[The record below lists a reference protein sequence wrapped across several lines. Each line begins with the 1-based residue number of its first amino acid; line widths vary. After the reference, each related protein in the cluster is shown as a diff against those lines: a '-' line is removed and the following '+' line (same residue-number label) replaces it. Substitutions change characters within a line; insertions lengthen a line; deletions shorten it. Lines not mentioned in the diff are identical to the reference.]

1 MPSSSV
7 HPTRSPFRFARTLI
21 VAAVACVLAACAS
34 GADPAGSA
42 GGPVRMNST
51 GSSEELAMWIADDE
65 GIFAR
70 NGLQVQISK
79 VAGAGLTPI
88 ALQNGEVDL
97 GIQTAPDFLQAVS
110 QGLELTAVTGLSVN
124 TPENPRLFVIAGR
137 ASGITDPA
145 GLAGKRIGV
154 PSRNGSFE
162 VSTIELLRRAGAD
175 TAGIRWVEVPFA
187 QMTAAL
193 DAQTVDAVATSV
205 VQRGALQAAGNRV
218 VLDLSAFSPATLVTF
233 LSARTDWVDGHAD
246 TIAKV
251 RASLEEAARFA
262 QQNPQ
267 RAAQIIAA
275 RTGLPPAVAQR
286 ITPPRV
292 EAHVQHA
299 QLQTWA
305 DAMNHQGLLD
315 APVDVAKVLAR

>member
-1 MPSSSV
+1 M
-7 HPTRSPFRFARTLI
+7 
-21 VAAVACVLAACAS
+21 LAACGGGAPS
-34 GADPAGSA
+34 GS
-42 GGPVRMNST
+42 GPGPIRMNST
-51 GSSEELAMWIADDE
+51 GSSEELAMWIADEE

-70 NGLQVQISK
+70 NGLQVQITN

-110 QGLELTAVTGLSVN
+110 QGLELTAVTGLSMN
-124 TPENPRLFVIAGR
+124 TAENPRLFVVAGK
-137 ASGITDPA
+137 ASGITAAA
-145 GLAGKRIGV
+145 GLASKRIGV

-162 VSTIELLRRAGAD
+162 VSTVELLHRAGVE
-175 TAGIRWVEVPFA
+175 TTGIRWVEVPFA

-193 DAQTVDAVATSV
+193 DAKTVDAVATSV
-205 VQRGALQAAGNRV
+205 VQRGALQAAGNPV
-218 VLDLSAFSPATLVTF
+218 VLDLSAFSPLTLVTF
-233 LSARTDWVDGHAD
+233 LSARTEWAAGNAD

-251 RASLEEAARFA
+251 RTSLDEAATFA
-262 QQNPQ
+262 RQNPD
-267 RAAQIIAA
+267 RAAQIITA

-292 EAHVQHA
+292 ESHVQAA

-305 DAMNHQGLLD
+305 DAMTRQGLLD
-315 APVDVAKVLAR
+315 APIDVAKVLAR

>member
-1 MPSSSV
+1 
-7 HPTRSPFRFARTLI
+7 
-21 VAAVACVLAACAS
+21 
-34 GADPAGSA
+34 
-42 GGPVRMNST
+42 
-51 GSSEELAMWIADDE
+51 MWIADEE

-70 NGLQVQISK
+70 NGLQVQITK

-110 QGLELTAVTGLSVN
+110 QGLELTAVTGLSMN
-124 TPENPRLFVIAGR
+124 TAENPRLFVVAGK
-137 ASGITDPA
+137 ASGITAAA
-145 GLAGKRIGV
+145 GLASKRIGV

-162 VSTIELLRRAGAD
+162 VSTVELLHRAGVE
-175 TAGIRWVEVPFA
+175 TTGIRWVEVPFA

-193 DAQTVDAVATSV
+193 DAKTVDAVATSV
-205 VQRGALQAAGNRV
+205 VQRGALQAAGNPV
-218 VLDLSAFSPATLVTF
+218 VLDLSAFSPLTLVTF
-233 LSARTDWVDGHAD
+233 LSARTEWAAGNAD

-251 RASLEEAARFA
+251 RTSLDEAATFA
-262 QQNPQ
+262 RQNPD
-267 RAAQIIAA
+267 RAAQIITA

-292 EAHVQHA
+292 ESHVQAA

-305 DAMNHQGLLD
+305 DAMTRQGLLD
-315 APVDVAKVLAR
+315 APIDVAKVLAR